1 MREQT
6 HSPSGVFHQTPRTYR
21 EFAAS
26 IIETL
31 ESLGLQY
38 AISGSFAS
46 STYGEAR
53 TTMDIDIS
61 IVLPEP
67 DVNRLVEAI
76 QKLGYYVSHDAI
88 VDAMIQSMPFNI
100 IDASSGY
107 KADMFLVVPTPLE
120 QSILARSRRVAYDT
134 TINATAVLY
143 SPEDVVIYKLKY
155 FLMGRS
161 QKHLRDISAILIVQ
175 GEALDH
181 DYIARWAQEIGAT
194 QVWNQLLN
202 EYQRASSLP
211 SPDSLS

>member
-1 MREQT
+1 MA
-6 HSPSGVFHQTPRTYR
+6 SKTYR

-38 AISGSFAS
+38 AIGGSFAS

-61 IVLPEP
+61 IVLSES
-67 DVNRLVEAI
+67 DVNKFVEVI
-76 QKLGYYVSHDAI
+76 QNLGYYVFHDAI
-88 VDAMIQSMPFNI
+88 VDAMLKNMPFNI

-107 KADMFLVVPTPLE
+107 KADMFLVEPTPLE
-120 QSILARSRRVAYDT
+120 QSILARSRRVVYDT
-134 TINATAVLY
+134 ATNATAVLY
-143 SPEDVVIYKLKY
+143 SPEDVIVYKLKY

-161 QKHLRDISAILIVQ
+161 QKHLRDIGAILAVQ
-175 GEALDH
+175 GTTLDY

-194 QVWNQLLN
+194 EVWDQLLT
-202 EYQRASSLP
+202 EYRRTSS
-211 SPDSLS
+211 